1 MKSESL
7 EFEIIHN
14 YRTFLVGYE
23 SESRGRNL
31 LMSIVTDGLP
41 IDTVELRK
49 YDPELYRQIKAAMK
63 NNADTF
69 WSEEES
75 FQQSKMD
82 KLIAS

>member
-1 MKSESL
+1 MTSESL

-14 YRTFLVGYE
+14 YRTFLVSYE
-23 SESRGRNL
+23 SESRERNL

-41 IDTVELRK
+41 IDTVEIRK

-63 NNADTF
+63 NNADSF
-69 WSEEES
+69 WSEDEI

-82 KLIAS
+82 SILVK